1 MIDPKKLKK
10 DFPIFSR
17 KINGKPLVYLDN
29 ASTSQKPN
37 SVINALTNYYK
48 TFNSNTH
55 RGIHTMSEEATLA
68 YEDTREHVAKFI
80 NTNLSKE
87 IIFTRNTTEAINL
100 VAFSWGETNVKAED
114 EIIVS
119 AIEHHSNL
127 VPWQEL
133 CRRKNAEL
141 KIIPIKENLTLDLEA
156 YEKMLSNKTKFV
168 SITGMSNVLGFMPD
182 LPRIIKAAHKVGALT
197 LVDAAQSAAHMKTD
211 VKKLDCDFL
220 AFSSHKLLGPTGVGI
235 LYGKFS
241 HLSDMPPF
249 MFGGDMVKA
258 VQQDKAYW
266 NDLPWKFEAGTP
278 NIADVIAF
286 DAALTYLEKIGL
298 ENIHKHDQKLL
309 KYAVKIFSKYEKDG
323 VSLILPTYKSAT
335 SLTTASP
342 FTPAH
347 ATSTASAHTF
357 DPSVTSSILSFS
369 IKGIHPH
376 DIATVFNDEGVA
388 IRSGY
393 HCSQPLIEQLNLSS
407 TARMSFYFYNTE
419 EDIARTEKALQKTL
433 KLFK

>member
-1 MIDPKKLKK
+1 MFDPKKVKK

-17 KINGKPLVYLDN
+17 KINGKALVYLDN
-29 ASTSQKPN
+29 ASTSQKPK
-37 SVINALTNYYK
+37 SVIDALTNYYT

-55 RGIHTMSEEATLA
+55 RGIHTMSEEATTA
-68 YEDTREHVAKFI
+68 YEDTREHVMKFI
-80 NTNLSKE
+80 NANLPKE

-100 VAFSWGETNVKAED
+100 VAYSWGEENIKSGN

-133 CRRKNAEL
+133 CRRKNATL
-141 KIIPIKENLTLDLEA
+141 KIIPIKKDLTLDLVA
-156 YEKMLSNKTKFV
+156 YEKLLSKKTKLV
-168 SITGMSNVLGFMPD
+168 SISAMSNVLGYMPD
-182 LPRIIKAAHKVGALT
+182 LNKIIKAAHKIGALI
-197 LVDAAQSAAHMKTD
+197 LVDGAQSVAHMKTD

-220 AFSSHKLLGPTGVGI
+220 AFSSHKMLGPTGVGV
-235 LYGKFS
+235 LYGKFEI
-241 HLSDMPPF
+241 LSNMNPF
-249 MFGGDMVKA
+249 MFGGDMVKS
-258 VQQDKAYW
+258 VEQHKAHW

-298 ENIHKHDQKLL
+298 NNIEKHDAKLL
-309 KYAVKIFSKYEKDG
+309 KYAVEKFSKYEKDG
-323 VSLILPTYKSAT
+323 VSLILPTYKS
-335 SLTTASP
+335 
-342 FTPAH
+342 
-347 ATSTASAHTF
+347 STAATYDSTI
-357 DPSVTSSILSFS
+357 TSSILSFS

-376 DIATVFNDEGVA
+376 DIAQIFNDEGVA

-393 HCSQPLIEQLNLSS
+393 HCSQPLIEHLNLSS

-419 EDIARTEKALQKTL
+419 EDINRAEIALQKTL
-433 KLFK
+433 KIFRN

>member
-1 MIDPKKLKK
+1 MFDPKKLKK

-29 ASTSQKPN
+29 ASTSQKPK
-37 SVINALTNYYK
+37 SVINALTNYYE

-55 RGIHTMSEEATLA
+55 RGIHTMSEEATTA
-68 YEDTREHVAKFI
+68 YEDTREHVMKFI
-80 NTNLSKE
+80 NANLPKE

-100 VAFSWGETNVKAED
+100 VAYSWGEENIKSGD

-133 CRRKNAEL
+133 CRRKNATL
-141 KIIPIKENLTLDLEA
+141 KIIPIKKDLTLDLVA
-156 YEKMLSNKTKFV
+156 YEKLLSKKTKLV
-168 SITGMSNVLGFMPD
+168 SISAMSNVLGYMPD
-182 LPRIIKAAHKVGALT
+182 LNKIIKSAHKVGAIV
-197 LVDAAQSAAHMKTD
+197 LVDGAQSVAHMKTD

-220 AFSSHKLLGPTGVGI
+220 AFSSHKMLGPTGVGV
-235 LYGKFS
+235 LYGKFEI
-241 HLSDMPPF
+241 LSNMNPF
-249 MFGGDMVKA
+249 MFGGDMVKS
-258 VQQDKAYW
+258 VEQHKAYW

-286 DAALTYLEKIGL
+286 DAALTYLDKIGL
-298 ENIHKHDQKLL
+298 DNIHKYDQKLL
-309 KYAVKIFSKYEKDG
+309 KYAVGKFSKYEKDG
-323 VSLILPTYKSAT
+323 VSLILPKS
-335 SLTTASP
+335 
-342 FTPAH
+342 
-347 ATSTASAHTF
+347 
-357 DPSVTSSILSFS
+357 DTSSILSFS

-376 DIATVFNDEGVA
+376 DIAQIFNDEGVA

-393 HCSQPLIEQLNLSS
+393 HCSQPLIEHLNLSS

-419 EDIARTEKALQKTL
+419 ADIDRAEIALKKTL
-433 KLFK
+433 KLFR

>member
-1 MIDPKKLKK
+1 MFDPKIIKK
-10 DFPIFSR
+10 DFPILSR

-29 ASTSQKPN
+29 ASTSQKPK
-37 SVINALTNYYK
+37 SVIDAISNYYK

-55 RGIHTMSEEATLA
+55 RGIHTMSEEATAA
-68 YEDTREHVAKFI
+68 YENTREHVMKFI
-80 NTNLSKE
+80 NASLPKE

-100 VAFSWGETNVKAED
+100 VAYSWGESNIKKDD

-133 CRRKNAEL
+133 CRRKNAKL
-141 KIIPIKENLTLDLEA
+141 KIIPIKEDLTLDLQA
-156 YEKMLSNKTKFV
+156 YEKLLSKKTKLV
-168 SITGMSNVLGFMPD
+168 SITAMSNVLGYMPD
-182 LPRIIKAAHKVGALT
+182 LAKIIKAAHKIGALV
-197 LVDAAQSAAHMKTD
+197 LVDGAQSVAHMKTD

-220 AFSSHKLLGPTGVGI
+220 AFSGHKMLGPTGVGV
-235 LYGKFS
+235 LYGKYEI
-241 HLSDMPPF
+241 LSEMNPF

-258 VQQDKAYW
+258 VEQHKAYW

-286 DAALTYLEKIGL
+286 NAALTYLEKIGL
-298 ENIHKHDQKLL
+298 ENIEKHDQKLL
-309 KYAVKIFSKYEKDG
+309 KYAIGKFSKYEKDG
-323 VSLILPTYKSAT
+323 VSLILPTYKFSSAKQ
-335 SLTTASP
+335 SAPSSQPPSP
-342 FTPAH
+342 
-347 ATSTASAHTF
+347 TF
-357 DPSVTSSILSFS
+357 DTSITSSILSFS

-376 DIATVFNDEGVA
+376 DIATIFNDEGVA

-393 HCSQPLIEQLNLSS
+393 HCSQPLIEHLNLSS

-419 EDIARTEKALQKTL
+419 ADIDRAEIALKKTL
-433 KLFK
+433 KLFKS

>member
-1 MIDPKKLKK
+1 MLDPEIIKK
-10 DFPIFSR
+10 DFPILSR

-29 ASTSQKPN
+29 ASTSQKPK
-37 SVINALTNYYK
+37 SVIDAISNYYK

-55 RGIHTMSEEATLA
+55 RGIHTMSEEATAA
-68 YEDTREHVAKFI
+68 YENTREHVMKFI
-80 NTNLSKE
+80 NASLPKE

-100 VAFSWGETNVKAED
+100 VAYSWGEDNIHKDD

-133 CRRKNAEL
+133 CRRKNAKL
-141 KIIPIKENLTLDLEA
+141 KIIPIKENLTLDLKA
-156 YEKMLSNKTKFV
+156 YEKLLSKKTKLV
-168 SITGMSNVLGFMPD
+168 SITAMSNVLGYMPD
-182 LPRIIKAAHKVGALT
+182 LQKIIKAAHKIGALV
-197 LVDAAQSAAHMKTD
+197 LVDGAQSVAHLPTD

-220 AFSSHKLLGPTGVGI
+220 AFSGHKMLGPTGVGV
-235 LYGKFS
+235 LYGKYGI
-241 HLSDMPPF
+241 LSDMNPF

-258 VQQDKAYW
+258 VEQHKAYW

-298 ENIHKHDQKLL
+298 ENISKHDQKLL
-309 KYAVKIFSKYEKDG
+309 KYAIPKFSKYEKDG
-323 VSLILPTYKSAT
+323 VSLILPKS
-335 SLTTASP
+335 
-342 FTPAH
+342 
-347 ATSTASAHTF
+347 
-357 DPSVTSSILSFS
+357 DTSSILSFS

-376 DIATVFNDEGVA
+376 DIATIFNDEGIA

-393 HCSQPLIEQLNLSS
+393 HCSQPLIEHLNLNS

-419 EDIARTEKALQKTL
+419 ADIDKVEIALQKTL
-433 KLFK
+433 KLFKINP

>member
-1 MIDPKKLKK
+1 MFNPKILKK

-17 KINGKPLVYLDN
+17 KINGKTLVYLDN
-29 ASTSQKPN
+29 ASTSQKPK
-37 SVINALTNYYK
+37 SVIDALTNYYK
-48 TFNSNTH
+48 TFNANTH

-68 YEDTREHVAKFI
+68 YEKTREHVAKFI
-80 NTNLSKE
+80 NAPLSKE

-100 VAFSWGETNVKAED
+100 VAYSWGETNIHKDD
-114 EIIVS
+114 EIIIS

-133 CRRKNAEL
+133 CRRKKAKL
-141 KIIPIKENLTLDLEA
+141 KIIPIKNDLTLNMEA
-156 YEKMLSNKTKFV
+156 YEKMLSRETKLV

-182 LPRIIKAAHKVGALT
+182 LQKIIKLAHKNKALV
-197 LVDAAQSAAHMKTD
+197 LVDAAQSAAHIKTD

-220 AFSSHKLLGPTGVGI
+220 AFSSHKLLGPTGVGA
-235 LYGKFS
+235 LYGKFQL
-241 HLSDMPPF
+241 LSNMPPF

-258 VQQDKAYW
+258 VQQDKAFW

-286 DAALTYLEKIGL
+286 NAALTYLEKVGL
-298 ENIHKHDQKLL
+298 KNIQKHDEKLL
-309 KYAVKIFSKYEKDG
+309 KYAVKKFSKYEKDG
-323 VSLILPTYKSAT
+323 VRLILPTYKSMDFSRSSDSKSHSFT
-335 SLTTASP
+335 RNSSSP
-342 FTPAH
+342 
-347 ATSTASAHTF
+347 TF
-357 DPSVTSSILSFS
+357 DPSATSSILSFS

-376 DIATVFNDEGVA
+376 DVAQIFNDEGVA

-393 HCSQPLIEQLNLSS
+393 HCSQPLIEYLNLSA
-407 TARMSFYFYNTE
+407 TARMSFYFYNTK
-419 EDIARTEKALQKTL
+419 EDIDRAEKALQKTL

>member
-1 MIDPKKLKK
+1 MEKLKQPLKKPPLKMFNPKILKK

-17 KINGKPLVYLDN
+17 KINGKALVYLDN
-29 ASTSQKPN
+29 ASTSQKPK
-37 SVINALTNYYK
+37 SVIDAISNYYK
-48 TFNSNTH
+48 TFNANTH
-55 RGIHTMSEEATLA
+55 RGIHTMSEEATIA
-68 YEDTREHVAKFI
+68 YENTREHLAKFI
-80 NTNLSKE
+80 NATLSKE

-100 VAFSWGETNVKAED
+100 VAYSWGETNIKKDD

-133 CRRKNAEL
+133 CRRKNAKL
-141 KIIPIKENLTLDLEA
+141 KIIPIKADLTLDLAA
-156 YEKMLSNKTKFV
+156 YEKLLSNKTKLV
-168 SITGMSNVLGFMPD
+168 SITAMSNVLGLMPD
-182 LPRIIKAAHKVGALT
+182 LTKIIKSAHKVGALV
-197 LVDAAQSAAHMKTD
+197 LVDAAQSAAHIKTD

-220 AFSSHKLLGPTGVGI
+220 AFSGHKMLGPTCVGV
-235 LYGKFS
+235 LYGKYAI
-241 HLSDMPPF
+241 LSDMPPF
-249 MFGGDMVKA
+249 MFGGDMVKS
-258 VQQDKAYW
+258 VEQHKAYW

-309 KYAVKIFSKYEKDG
+309 KYAIQKFSKYEKDG
-323 VSLILPTYKSAT
+323 VSLILPKTNA
-335 SLTTASP
+335 
-342 FTPAH
+342 
-347 ATSTASAHTF
+347 
-357 DPSVTSSILSFS
+357 SSILSFS

-376 DIATVFNDEGVA
+376 DIATIFNDEGIA

-393 HCSQPLIEQLNLSS
+393 HCSQPLIEHLNLSS

-419 EDIARTEKALQKTL
+419 SDIDHAEKALQKVL
-433 KLFK
+433 KIFR

>member
-1 MIDPKKLKK
+1 MFDPKKLKK

-29 ASTSQKPN
+29 ASTSQKPK
-37 SVINALTNYYK
+37 SVINALTNYYE

-55 RGIHTMSEEATLA
+55 RGIHTMSEEATTA
-68 YEDTREHVAKFI
+68 YEDTREHVMKFI
-80 NTNLSKE
+80 NANLPKE

-100 VAFSWGETNVKAED
+100 VAYSWGEENIKSGD

-133 CRRKNAEL
+133 CRRKNATL
-141 KIIPIKENLTLDLEA
+141 KIIPIKKDLTLDLVA
-156 YEKMLSNKTKFV
+156 YEKLLSKKTKLV
-168 SITGMSNVLGFMPD
+168 SISAMSNVLGYMPD
-182 LPRIIKAAHKVGALT
+182 LNKIIKSAHKVGAIV
-197 LVDAAQSAAHMKTD
+197 LVDGAQSVAHMKTD

-220 AFSSHKLLGPTGVGI
+220 TFSSHKMLGPTGVGV
-235 LYGKFS
+235 LYGKFEI
-241 HLSDMPPF
+241 LSNMNPF
-249 MFGGDMVKA
+249 MFGGDMVKS
-258 VQQDKAYW
+258 VEQHKAYW

-286 DAALTYLEKIGL
+286 NAALTYLDKIGL
-298 ENIHKHDQKLL
+298 DNIHKYDQKLL
-309 KYAVKIFSKYEKDG
+309 KYAVGKFSKYEKDG
-323 VSLILPTYKSAT
+323 VSLILPKS
-335 SLTTASP
+335 
-342 FTPAH
+342 
-347 ATSTASAHTF
+347 
-357 DPSVTSSILSFS
+357 DTSSILSFS

-376 DIATVFNDEGVA
+376 DIAQIFNDEGVA

-393 HCSQPLIEQLNLSS
+393 HCSQPLIEHLNLSS

-419 EDIARTEKALQKTL
+419 ADIDRAEIALKKTL
-433 KLFK
+433 KLFR

>member
-1 MIDPKKLKK
+1 MFDPKKVKK
-10 DFPIFSR
+10 DFPILSR

-29 ASTSQKPN
+29 ASTSQKPK
-37 SVINALTNYYK
+37 SVINTISNYYEN
-48 TFNSNTH
+48 FNSNTH
-55 RGIHTMSEEATLA
+55 RGIHTMSEEATIA
-68 YEDTREHVAKFI
+68 YENTREHVMKFI
-80 NTNLSKE
+80 NANLPKE

-100 VAFSWGETNVKAED
+100 VAYSWGEENIKSGD

-133 CRRKNAEL
+133 CRRKNATL
-141 KIIPIKENLTLDLEA
+141 KIIPIKKDLTLDLPA
-156 YEKMLSNKTKFV
+156 YEKMLSKKTKLV
-168 SITGMSNVLGFMPD
+168 SITAMSNVLGYMPD
-182 LPRIIKAAHKVGALT
+182 LSKIIKAAHKVGALV
-197 LVDAAQSAAHMKTD
+197 LVDAAQSVAHLPTD

-220 AFSSHKLLGPTGVGI
+220 AFSSHKMLGPTGVGV
-235 LYGKFS
+235 LYGKYEI
-241 HLSDMPPF
+241 LSDMNPF
-249 MFGGDMVKA
+249 MFGGDMVKS
-258 VQQDKAYW
+258 VEQHKAYW

-309 KYAVKIFSKYEKDG
+309 KYAVAKFSKYEKHG

-335 SLTTASP
+335 
-342 FTPAH
+342 
-347 ATSTASAHTF
+347 F
-357 DPSVTSSILSFS
+357 DSSQVSSILSFS

-376 DIATVFNDEGVA
+376 DIATIFNDEGVA

-393 HCSQPLIEQLNLSS
+393 HCSQPLIEHLNLSS
-407 TARMSFYFYNTE
+407 TARMSFYFYNTKA
-419 EDIARTEKALQKTL
+419 DIDRAEIALKKTI

>member
-1 MIDPKKLKK
+1 MFNPKKLKK

-17 KINGKPLVYLDN
+17 KINGKTLVYLDN
-29 ASTSQKPN
+29 ASTSQKPK
-37 SVINALTNYYK
+37 SVIDALSKYYK

-68 YEDTREHVAKFI
+68 YEDTREHVTKFI
-80 NTNLSKE
+80 NANLSKE

-100 VAFSWGETNVKAED
+100 VAYSWGETNINQGD

-133 CRRKNAEL
+133 CRRKNAKL
-141 KIIPIKENLTLDLEA
+141 KIIPIKEDLTLDLQA
-156 YEKMLSNKTKFV
+156 YEKLLSPKTKLV
-168 SITGMSNVLGFMPD
+168 SITGMSNVLGFIPD
-182 LPRIIKAAHKVGALT
+182 LPRIIKAAHKTGALV
-197 LVDAAQSAAHMKTD
+197 LVDAAQSAAHIKTD
-211 VKKLDCDFL
+211 VQKLDCDFL

-235 LYGKFS
+235 LYGKFA

-286 DAALTYLEKIGL
+286 DKALTYLEKIGL
-298 ENIHKHDQKLL
+298 ENIHEHDQKLL
-309 KYAVKIFSKYEKDG
+309 KYAVKIFSKYEKQG
-323 VSLILPTYKSAT
+323 VRLILP
-335 SLTTASP
+335 ASQ
-342 FTPAH
+342 
-347 ATSTASAHTF
+347 
-357 DPSVTSSILSFS
+357 VSSILSFS

-376 DIATVFNDEGVA
+376 DIAQIFNDEGIA

-419 EDIARTEKALQKTL
+419 EDIDRAEKALKRTI
-433 KLFK
+433 KLFSTD

>member
-1 MIDPKKLKK
+1 MFDPKKLKK

-29 ASTSQKPN
+29 ASTSQKPK
-37 SVINALTNYYK
+37 SVITALTNYYE

-55 RGIHTMSEEATLA
+55 RGIHTMSEEATAA
-68 YEDTREHVAKFI
+68 YEDTREHVMKFI
-80 NTNLSKE
+80 NANLPKE

-100 VAFSWGETNVKAED
+100 VAYSWGEENIKPGD

-133 CRRKNAEL
+133 CRRKNATL
-141 KIIPIKENLTLDLEA
+141 KIIPIKKDLTLDLAA
-156 YEKMLSNKTKFV
+156 YEKMLSKKTKLV
-168 SITGMSNVLGFMPD
+168 SITAMSNVLGYMPD
-182 LPRIIKAAHKVGALT
+182 LPRIIKAAHKVGALV
-197 LVDAAQSAAHMKTD
+197 LVDGAQSVAHMKTD

-220 AFSSHKLLGPTGVGI
+220 AFSSHKMLGPTGVGI
-235 LYGKFS
+235 LYGKFEI
-241 HLSDMPPF
+241 LSDMNPF
-249 MFGGDMVKA
+249 MFGGDMVKS
-258 VQQDKAYW
+258 VEQHKAYW

-286 DAALTYLEKIGL
+286 NAALTYLDKIGL
-298 ENIHKHDQKLL
+298 ENIHKHDAKLL
-309 KYAVKIFSKYEKDG
+309 KYAVNKFSKYEKDG
-323 VSLILPTYKSAT
+323 VSLILPKS
-335 SLTTASP
+335 
-342 FTPAH
+342 
-347 ATSTASAHTF
+347 
-357 DPSVTSSILSFS
+357 DTSSILSFS

-376 DIATVFNDEGVA
+376 DIAQIFNDEGVA

-393 HCSQPLIEQLNLSS
+393 HCSQPLIEHLNLSS

-419 EDIARTEKALQKTL
+419 ADIDRAEIALKKTL
-433 KLFK
+433 KIFK

>member
-1 MIDPKKLKK
+1 MFNPEISKK

-29 ASTSQKPN
+29 ASTSQKPK
-37 SVINALTNYYK
+37 SVIDALTNYYK
-48 TFNSNTH
+48 TFNANTH
-55 RGIHTMSEEATLA
+55 RGIHSMSEEATMA
-68 YEDTREHVAKFI
+68 YEKTREHVAKFI
-80 NTNLSKE
+80 NAPLSKE

-100 VAFSWGETNVKAED
+100 VAYSWGETNIHKDD

-133 CRRKNAEL
+133 CRRKNATL
-141 KIIPIKENLTLDLEA
+141 KIIPIKEDLTLDMAA
-156 YEKMLSNKTKFV
+156 YAKMLSPKTKLV

-182 LPRIIKAAHKVGALT
+182 LPTIIKLAHRAGLPAQRPSGALV
-197 LVDAAQSAAHMKTD
+197 LVDAAQSAAHIPTD

-220 AFSSHKLLGPTGVGI
+220 AFSSHKLLGPTGVGV
-235 LYGKFS
+235 LYGKFA

-286 DAALTYLEKIGL
+286 DAALTYLEKVGFA
-298 ENIHKHDQKLL
+298 NIRHHDEKLL
-309 KYAVKIFSKYEKDG
+309 KYAVKKFSKYENQG
-323 VSLILPTYKSAT
+323 VRLILPKSQ
-335 SLTTASP
+335 
-342 FTPAH
+342 
-347 ATSTASAHTF
+347 
-357 DPSVTSSILSFS
+357 TSSILSFS

-376 DIATVFNDEGVA
+376 DIAQIFNDEGVA

-393 HCSQPLIEQLNLSS
+393 HCSQPLIDQLNLSS

-419 EDIARTEKALQKTL
+419 EDIDKAEKALQKVL
-433 KLFK
+433 KTFI